1 MTRSATLARPH
12 PALSREALDI
22 AGWLRSRIAPQ
33 ARLCADS
40 RRVRPG
46 DAFFAWRGHASDGR
60 AYLSAARARGAAALV
75 VDDES
80 PAPAA
85 APDLRSVTGLRDL
98 AGEIAASWH
107 GEPAAQIDL
116 IAVTGTNGKTSCS
129 QWIAQGLARGGRRA
143 AVIGTLGSGL
153 LDAHGEAGLD
163 SFGLT
168 TPDALTLHAL
178 LAAFVAQGAD
188 SVVMEAS
195 SIGLDQSRLSGTQP
209 AIAVFTNLS
218 RDHLDYHGSLKAYAQ
233 AKLRLFRMPG
243 LAAAVLNAGDALSV
257 EARAALPVGC
267 RVIAYGEAP
276 LRLQARGV
284 EQLLAE
290 QITEH
295 ADGLTLT
302 VGGDF
307 GRARVDLP
315 LLGRFNALNAL
326 AVAGAW
332 LASGISFDQ
341 AIGQLAELK
350 PVPGRLERVRAS
362 DSTASTSDNPQQ
374 PCVVVDYAHTPDA
387 LTQTLAALRPLARAR
402 GGSLWCV
409 FGAGGDRDAGKRPLM
424 GAAAEAGADHVVL
437 TSDNPRSEDP
447 AQIIAAIE
455 SGMAHAAR
463 WKELDRARAIRNTL
477 LLAAPRDVVLIAGK
491 GHERWQELAGQRIEF
506 SDVVEARRALLQGLS
521 VAPDHPAIP
530 GSFTAPGGNQGSQ
543 NA

>member
-1 MTRSATLARPH
+1 VSRAAARVRARPE
-12 PALSREALDI
+12 LSREALDI

-46 DAFFAWRGHASDGR
+46 DAFFAWPGHASDGR
-60 AYLSAARARGAAALV
+60 AYLVDARARGAAAFV
-75 VDDES
+75 VDDAP
-80 PAPAA
+80 PAPSA

-153 LDAHGEAGLD
+153 LDAQGEAGLD

-209 AIAVFTNLS
+209 AVAVFTNLS
-218 RDHLDYHGSLKAYAQ
+218 RDHLDYHGSLEAYAQ

-243 LAAAVLNAGDALSV
+243 LAAAVLNACDALSV
-257 EARAALPVGC
+257 EARAALPAGC
-267 RVIAYGEAP
+267 RVIAYGEVP
-276 LRLQARGV
+276 LCLQASGV

-290 QITEH
+290 QIIEH
-295 ADGLTLT
+295 AEGLTLT

-315 LLGRFNALNAL
+315 LLGRYNALNAL

-332 LASGISFDQ
+332 LASGVTFDE
-341 AIGQLAELK
+341 AIGRLAELK
-350 PVPGRLERVRAS
+350 PVPGRLERVRATDGTAPAS
-362 DSTASTSDNPQQ
+362 DRLQQ

-387 LTQTLAALRPLARAR
+387 LTQTLAALRPVARAR

-447 AQIIAAIE
+447 ARIVAAIE
-455 SGMAHAAR
+455 AGMVHAPR
-463 WKELDRARAIRNTL
+463 RKELDRARAISDTL
-477 LLAAPRDVVLIAGK
+477 SLADPRDVVLIAGK
-491 GHERWQELAGQRIEF
+491 GHERWQEFAGQRIEF
-506 SDVVEARRALLQGLS
+506 SDVIEARRALLNGLS
-521 VAPDHPAIP
+521 LAPAHSASPC
-530 GSFTAPGGNQGSQ
+530 SLTAPGEDQGAQ

>member
-1 MTRSATLARPH
+1 MSRAAVRVRAR

-46 DAFFAWRGHASDGR
+46 DAFFAWPGHVSDGR
-60 AYLSAARARGAAALV
+60 AYLVDARARGAAALV
-75 VDDES
+75 VDDAP

-107 GEPAAQIDL
+107 GEPAAHVDL

-153 LDAHGEAGLD
+153 VNAHGEAGLD

-168 TPDALTLHAL
+168 TPDALALHAL
-178 LAAFVAQGAD
+178 LAAFVAQGVD

-209 AIAVFTNLS
+209 AVAVLTNLS
-218 RDHLDYHGSLKAYAQ
+218 RDHLDYHGSLEAYAQ

-243 LAAAVLNAGDALSV
+243 LAAAVLNACDALSV
-257 EARAALPVGC
+257 EARAALPAGC

-276 LRLQARGV
+276 FSLQAPGV

-290 QITEH
+290 QIIEH
-295 ADGLTLT
+295 AEGLTLT

-315 LLGRFNALNAL
+315 LLGRFNAFNAL

-332 LASGISFDQ
+332 LASGVTFDE
-341 AIGQLAELK
+341 AIGRLAELK
-350 PVPGRLERVRAS
+350 PVPGRLERVRAADGAVPGS
-362 DSTASTSDNPQQ
+362 DPLQQ

-387 LTQTLAALRPLARAR
+387 LTQTLAALRPVARAR

-447 AQIIAAIE
+447 ARIVAAIE
-455 SGMAHAAR
+455 AGMVHAPR
-463 WKELDRARAIRNTL
+463 GKEFDRARAIGNTL
-477 LLAAPRDVVLIAGK
+477 SLAGPRDVVLIAGK
-491 GHERWQELAGQRIEF
+491 GHEQWQELAGQRIEF
-506 SDVVEARRALLQGLS
+506 SDVVEARRALLKGLPL
-521 VAPDHPAIP
+521 APDHSETPCP
-530 GSFTAPGGNQGSQ
+530 LTASGEDLGAQ

>member
-1 MTRSATLARPH
+1 MSRAAIRAGARPE
-12 PALSREALDI
+12 LSREALDI
-22 AGWLRSRIAPQ
+22 ASWLRSRIAPQ

-46 DAFFAWRGHASDGR
+46 DAFFAWPGHVSDGR
-60 AYLSAARARGAAALV
+60 AYLGDARARGAAALV
-75 VDDES
+75 VDDAP
-80 PAPAA
+80 PALSA
-85 APDLRSVTGLRDL
+85 APDLRCVNGLREL
-98 AGEIAASWH
+98 AGEVAASWH
-107 GEPAAQIDL
+107 GEPAAQVDL

-143 AVIGTLGSGL
+143 ALIGTLGSGL
-153 LDAHGEAGLD
+153 LDARGEAGLD

-218 RDHLDYHGSLKAYAQ
+218 RDHLDYHGSLEGYAQ

-243 LAAAVLNAGDALSV
+243 LAAAVLNAGDSLSV
-257 EARAALPVGC
+257 KAHAALPVGC
-267 RVIAYGEAP
+267 RVIGYGEAP
-276 LRLQARGV
+276 LRLRGV

-290 QITEH
+290 QIIEHTE
-295 ADGLTLT
+295 GLTLT

-307 GRARVDLP
+307 GRAQVDMP
-315 LLGRFNALNAL
+315 LLGRFNAFNAL

-332 LASGISFDQ
+332 LASGVTFDE
-341 AIGQLAELK
+341 AIGRLAELK
-350 PVPGRLERVRAS
+350 PVPGRLERVRLT
-362 DSTASTSDNPQQ
+362 DSTVPAPDALQQ

-387 LTQTLAALRPLARAR
+387 LTQTLAALRPVACAR
-402 GGSLWCV
+402 GGRLWCV

-447 AQIIAAIE
+447 ANIVAAIAA
-455 SGMAHAAR
+455 GMVHAPR
-463 WKELDRARAIRNTL
+463 GKELDRARAISDAL
-477 LLAAPRDVVLIAGK
+477 SLASPRDVVLIAGK
-491 GHERWQELAGQRIEF
+491 GHECWQELAGQRIEF
-506 SDVVEARRALLQGLS
+506 SDVIEVRRALLHGLS
-521 VAPDHPAIP
+521 LALTR
-530 GSFTAPGGNQGSQ
+530 STSLTAPGDDQGAR

>member
-1 MTRSATLARPH
+1 MRARAR

-46 DAFFAWRGHASDGR
+46 DAFFAWPGHVSDGR
-60 AYLSAARARGAAALV
+60 AYLVDARARGAAALV
-75 VDDES
+75 VDDAP
-80 PAPAA
+80 PAPSA

-107 GEPAAQIDL
+107 GEPAAHIDL

-153 LDAHGEAGLD
+153 LDAQGEAGLD

-209 AIAVFTNLS
+209 AVAVFTNLS
-218 RDHLDYHGSLKAYAQ
+218 RDHLDYHGSLEAYAQ

-276 LRLQARGV
+276 FSLRAQGV

-290 QITEH
+290 QIIEH
-295 ADGLTLT
+295 AEGLTLT

-315 LLGRFNALNAL
+315 LLGRFNAFNAL

-332 LASGISFDQ
+332 LASGVSFDE
-341 AIGQLAELK
+341 AMGQLAELK
-350 PVPGRLERVRAS
+350 PVPGRLERVRATDGAVPGS
-362 DSTASTSDNPQQ
+362 DPLQQ

-387 LTQTLAALRPLARAR
+387 LTQTLAALRPVARAR

-447 AQIIAAIE
+447 ERIVAAIE
-455 SGMAHAAR
+455 AGMVHAPR
-463 WKELDRARAIRNTL
+463 GKELDRARAIGNTL
-477 LLAAPRDVVLIAGK
+477 SLAGPRDVVLIAGK

-521 VAPDHPAIP
+521 LAPDHSAISSRLTVP
-530 GSFTAPGGNQGSQ
+530 GEDQGAQ

>member
-276 LRLQARGV
+276 LRLQ
-284 EQLLAE
+284 
-290 QITEH
+290 
-295 ADGLTLT
+295 
-302 VGGDF
+302 
-307 GRARVDLP
+307 
-315 LLGRFNALNAL
+315 LGRRLL
-326 AVAGAW
+326 K
-332 LASGISFDQ
+332 SGEVD
-341 AIGQLAELK
+341 AAMAELQ
-350 PVPGRLERVRAS
+350 R
-362 DSTASTSDNPQQ
+362 
-374 PCVVVDYAHTPDA
+374 
-387 LTQTLAALRPLARAR
+387 AALDPRC
-402 GGSLWCV
+402 G
-409 FGAGGDRDAGKRPLM
+409 RDAGVLLGDCFKQKGYLDLARKEYEKALGPVGVLDDRAKEILYTH
-424 GAAAEAGADHVVL
+424 GAIAEEAGDA
-437 TSDNPRSEDP
+437 
-447 AQIIAAIE
+447 
-455 SGMAHAAR
+455 AHARVHYAR
-463 WKELDRARAIRNTL
+463 IFETDVGYKDV
-477 LLAAPRDVVLIAGK
+477 AAK
-491 GHERWQELAGQRIEF
+491 MERLR
-506 SDVVEARRALLQGLS
+506 
-521 VAPDHPAIP
+521 
-530 GSFTAPGGNQGSQ
+530 
-543 NA
+543 